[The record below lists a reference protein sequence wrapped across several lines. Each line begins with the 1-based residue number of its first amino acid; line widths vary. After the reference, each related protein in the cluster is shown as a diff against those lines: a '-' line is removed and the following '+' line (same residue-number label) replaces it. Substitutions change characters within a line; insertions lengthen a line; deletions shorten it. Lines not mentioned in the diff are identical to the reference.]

1 MYKNVFILCLLSIF
15 ASGYTFSDAPD
26 HSGHFQIIIK
36 QDSTPPRKGTVKV
49 KEIGTRDKK
58 KKREKKKKELT
69 AEEIELNQTKA
80 WIKMKTEE
88 GKALRKKERLASDSK
103 KKRKTKENSTSL
115 SPEEELR
122 VLSKTKNTE
131 GKKMI
136 HPAEVNS
143 CNYSFDVT
151 DEFTG
156 IRKTGLYARH
166 FFSYT
171 PKKYRKFI
179 QTGDFIRCEGFL
191 SKSSKGS
198 MALNINLY
206 ISSREAR
213 YKFGNI
219 KKRSPMI
226 IYTMDNKEF
235 ILMTYQGAEA
245 KTIGQNTVYQCSY
258 AINKSDIKKLKKS
271 ETDRIKLRFEE
282 GFQSFDVY
290 YLDFL
295 IDQFP
300 CFDK

>member
-1 MYKNVFILCLLSIF
+1 MYKNIFILCIISIV
-15 ASGYTFSDAPD
+15 ASGYTFSGATDYT
-26 HSGHFQIIIK
+26 GYFQIEIE
-36 QDSTPPRKGTVKV
+36 QDSTSPRKGTVKV
-49 KEIGTRDKK
+49 NEISTGKK

-69 AEEIELNQTKA
+69 EEEIELNKTKA
-80 WIKMKTEE
+80 WIKMKSEE
-88 GKALRKKERLASDSK
+88 EKALRNKERLASRAKNNKSK
-103 KKRKTKENSTSL
+103 KENSKLL

-122 VLSKTKNTE
+122 ILSKTVYTE
-131 GKKMI
+131 GKKKI
-136 HPAEVNS
+136 HPEDINS
-143 CNYSFDVT
+143 CKYSFDVT

-156 IRKTGLYARH
+156 IRKTGLFARH

-171 PKKYRKFI
+171 PKEYRKFI
-179 QTGDFIRCEGFL
+179 KEGDFIRCEGFL

-206 ISSREAR
+206 ISSKEAR
-213 YKFGNI
+213 YKFGDI

-245 KTIGQNTVYQCSY
+245 KIIGENTVYQCSF
-258 AINKSDIKKLKKS
+258 AINKSDVKKLRKS

-300 CFDK
+300 CFD